1 MHRFLFLCLTLL
13 LPTLAQSEEVVMGLS
28 DTEVS
33 ISTSFTGSQIL
44 IFGAVKR
51 ETPIRT
57 DAPLHVVITVEG
69 PKQRVT
75 VRRKSQW
82 FGIWVNTAAVVADAA
97 PSFYAVATTAPLNEI
112 LSSTED
118 LRRKISINRAIRSV
132 GAPDTIKDASSF
144 TDAIV
149 RIRQKENLYQ
159 EMEGSVKLDQQT
171 LFRTAI
177 SMPSDLIEGKYLVR
191 IFLTRNREIVSD
203 YESTIDVRK
212 VGLERWLFVLSREQ
226 PVIYGLMALA
236 IATAAGWG
244 ASAAFRKLRNW

>member
-1 MHRFLFLCLTLL
+1 ML
-13 LPTLAQSEEVVMGLS
+13 LPSFAHSEEVVMGLS
-28 DTEVS
+28 DTQVS
-33 ISTSFTGSQIL
+33 INTSFTGSQIL

-51 ETPIRT
+51 EAPIRA

-75 VRRKSQW
+75 VRRKSRW
-82 FGIWVNTAAVVADAA
+82 FGVWVNTAAVEVDAA

-112 LSSTED
+112 LTSTED

-132 GAPDTIKDASSF
+132 GAPDTIKDSSGF

-159 EMEGSVKLDQQT
+159 EMEGDVKLDQQT

-177 SMPSDLIEGKYLVR
+177 SMPSDLIEGEYSVR
-191 IFLTRNREIVSD
+191 VFLTRNREIVSD
-203 YESTIDVRK
+203 YKKTIDVRK
-212 VGLERWLFVLSREQ
+212 VGLERWLFALSREQ
-226 PVIYGLMALA
+226 PIIYGLMALVIA
-236 IATAAGWG
+236 IAAGWG